1 MAKITL
7 EELVDIAFAHEEG
20 DPFDWG
26 VFKDGKEQ
34 AMAMIG
40 SSILEQFDKE
50 VITDA
55 DRLILLSTITKLVT
69 ENMILHSKLLAKI
82 TLEELVDIAFAH
94 EEGDPFDWG
103 VFKDGKEQAMAMIGS
118 SILEQ
123 FDKEVITDADRL
135 ILLSTITKLVTE
147 NMILHSKLLST
158 KQ

>member
-1 MAKITL
+1 MAKISL
-7 EELVDIAFAHEEG
+7 EELVEIAFAHEEG

-40 SSILEQFDKE
+40 ASILEQFDKE
-50 VITDA
+50 V
-55 DRLILLSTITKLVT
+55 V
-69 ENMILHSKLLAKI
+69 
-82 TLEELVDIAFAH
+82 
-94 EEGDPFDWG
+94 
-103 VFKDGKEQAMAMIGS
+103 
-118 SILEQ
+118 
-123 FDKEVITDADRL
+123 TDADRL